1 MSARGERP
9 RARPPSAVAG
19 RPSRAAACWATLGM
33 LVLAA
38 CGGEQPPAPDIL
50 AQIGDEPV
58 AYTAFER
65 YLAEN
70 SVDPDLGWG
79 SDVLSGLL
87 DQFLDE
93 ELLRRLAAARGVAA
107 PGGGRR
113 VAVQALLA
121 GAAAEPVADDEV
133 AAYYRRNRRQF
144 ELPERVRVRQLLLA
158 DADSLAAAQAE
169 LAAGAP
175 FETLAE
181 RLSLVPVESIGGV
194 GSALSRDD
202 LPPTFADAIFELEP
216 GEVSEPIATDYGFHL
231 FEVVERLPAGP
242 AELPAVAAE
251 IRETLRRDRLDGALA
266 RLVEEARERY
276 NVRLFER
283 NLPFNYQGHYSD
295 APPPATG

>member
-1 MSARGERP
+1 MKGIGRRH
-9 RARPPSAVAG
+9 AG
-19 RPSRAAACWATLGM
+19 RWRRAGATAVPALLALALALGCASEEPA
-33 LVLAA
+33 VPDLAA
-38 CGGEQPPAPDIL
+38 EVGAELLAYEQ
-50 AQIGDEPV
+50 
-58 AYTAFER
+58 FER
-65 YLAEN
+65 YLADS
-70 SVDPDLGWG
+70 SVDPGFGWG
-79 SDVLSGLL
+79 SDVLSALF